1 MNKKLFGAFGQHIKS
16 NWVMVVLGLSVVA
29 AGALSFYTVKDIN
42 NKLQQQN
49 IPNPNPVGQTQ
60 QQTEPEPQTEAV
72 GQTSERVPLKPKAET
87 NPQPS
92 AETAADVETQAQ
104 ADPTANTEKEFVLP
118 VEGKICAAFSADELV
133 YNKTMGDWRTH
144 NGIDISAKA
153 GTAVKSGGKGTVKN
167 VYNDGMLGW
176 TVEIENGEYTVKYS
190 GLAENILVRQ
200 GDRVSQ
206 NQPIGTVGEIPLE
219 LADQSHIHLE
229 ITQNGNYKNPDK
241 YFG

>member
-1 MNKKLFGAFGQHIKS
+1 MNKKLFGALGQHIKG

-49 IPNPNPVGQTQ
+49 IPSPDTVGQME

-72 GQTSERVPLKPKAET
+72 GQTAERVPLKPKAEET
-87 NPQPS
+87 PQKDAE
-92 AETAADVETQAQ
+92 AETATKPQTEEL
-104 ADPTANTEKEFVLP
+104 TAETEKEFVLP
-118 VEGKICAAFSADELV
+118 VEGKICAAFSGDELV

-144 NGIDISAKA
+144 NGIDIAAKA
-153 GTAVKSGGKGTVKN
+153 GSAVKSGGKGTVKS

-176 TVEIENGEYTVKYS
+176 TVEVENGQYTVRYS
-190 GLAENILVRQ
+190 GLDQNVLVRQ
-200 GDRVSQ
+200 GDKVAQ
-206 NQPIGTVGEIPLE
+206 NQPIGTVGQIPLE

-241 YFG
+241 YLE

>member
-1 MNKKLFGAFGQHIKS
+1 MKKKLFGAFGQHIKG

-49 IPNPNPVGQTQ
+49 IPNPSPAGQEQ
-60 QQTEPEPQTEAV
+60 QQTESEPQTEAV

-87 NPQPS
+87 IPQLS
-92 AETAADVETQAQ
+92 EETAANAETLAGGE
-104 ADPTANTEKEFVLP
+104 ATAATEKEFVLP
-118 VEGKICAAFSADELV
+118 VDGKICAAFSADELV

-153 GTAVKSGGKGTVKN
+153 GSAVKSGGKGTVKS

-176 TVEIENGEYTVKYS
+176 TVEVENGQYTVRYS
-190 GLAENILVRQ
+190 GLDQNVLVRQ
-200 GDRVSQ
+200 GDKVAQ
-206 NQPIGTVGEIPLE
+206 NQPIGTVGQIPLE

-241 YFG
+241 YLE